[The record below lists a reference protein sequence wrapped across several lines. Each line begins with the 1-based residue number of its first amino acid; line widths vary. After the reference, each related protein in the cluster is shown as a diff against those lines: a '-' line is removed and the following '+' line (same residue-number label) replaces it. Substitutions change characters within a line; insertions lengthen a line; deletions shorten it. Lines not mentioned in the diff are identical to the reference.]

1 MKLFLKILMIVGLL
15 LVNSFANDLLEAY
28 ATQKYKVN
36 YENLSA
42 EQKSKVE
49 QEYKNLEKLSDK
61 VYGKIKNSEQFKVV
75 SQIVSVEIWSQ
86 QFMKDY
92 KPTNKELQDLY
103 KNVKPMTSPQYKL
116 RSMSIDK
123 ATVAQNIQKQ
133 IDAQKTAKEKLT
145 TFIKLAKQHSI
156 DKKTKENGGDLGWI
170 ELMKVQSKLKT
181 VLRKSKKGDFF
192 IVKHPKFIQMIF
204 VEDYKAPVK
213 ATFEQS
219 KNSLQ
224 IIAKKQALAKEIQ
237 KVLK

>member
-1 MKLFLKILMIVGLL
+1 MKIFMKIFMMIS
-15 LVNSFANDLLEAY
+15 LVQLSSFANQLLEIYTA
-28 ATQKYKVN
+28 QKYKVN
-36 YENLSA
+36 HEKLSA
-42 EQKSKVE
+42 EQKSKVK

-75 SQIVSVEIWSQ
+75 SQIASVEIWSQ
-86 QFMKDY
+86 QFMKNH
-92 KPTNKELQDLY
+92 KPNKKELQDLY
-103 KNVKPMTSPQYKL
+103 KKVNPMTSAQYKL

-123 ATVAQNIQKQ
+123 ATVAKNVQKQ
-133 IDAQKTAKEKLT
+133 IEAKKVVKEKLT

-156 DKKTKENGGDLGWI
+156 DTRTKANGGDLGWI
-170 ELMKVQSKLKT
+170 ELIKVQSKLKK

-192 IVKHPKFIQMIF
+192 IIKHPKFIQMIF
-204 VEDYKAPVK
+204 VEDQKGPSK

-237 KVLK
+237 KLLE